1 LYGNKKMKLDGLS
14 PEELQSKIRNSAL
27 GSVGMREHSVAELRQ
42 KLEQKFEHSELI
54 LAALDWLLE
63 LGYLNDS
70 RFAEIFVRASITKGR
85 GPVRIRQEL
94 QQKGVA
100 QKYIFQGI
108 DEVDVD
114 WQQQAAAVLARKFR
128 SQPADQKERAKQ
140 MRFLQS
146 RGYCAD
152 HIYPLFKS

>member
-1 LYGNKKMKLDGLS
+1 MYGNKKIKLDGLS
-14 PEELQSKIRNSAL
+14 QVELQNKIRNSAL
-27 GSVGMREHSVAELRQ
+27 GSVGMREHSVAELQR
-42 KLEQKFEHSELI
+42 KLVQKFETSELI
-54 LAALDWLLE
+54 LEVLDWLLD
-63 LGYLNDS
+63 LGYLNDC
-70 RFAEIFVRASITKGR
+70 RFAEIFVRTSIIKGR

-100 QKYIFQGI
+100 QKYIAQAI
-108 DEVDVD
+108 HEAEVD

-128 SQPADQKERAKQ
+128 SEPADQKERAKQ

-146 RGYCAD
+146 RGYCPN